1 MKKIY
6 IAALVVL
13 ATAALSS
20 CVQEKSF
27 KDVKI
32 GEKDI
37 VFSLQ
42 GSASTRS
49 AEVATVQKGVKLEL
63 DADENGQKL
72 YLEETIEDLNSVSP
86 ATKGT
91 PAYTENVG
99 KLYENMGVVIK
110 NGSTEL
116 LKTTGFYAMD
126 DEIYED
132 GGWRYQGEFDG
143 WPGEDTALDFY
154 LWMPVDA
161 AITNPVY
168 GKASGKQTITF
179 DYTTPAKAEDQQ
191 DLIFAARPL
200 SKSEHDAK
208 LPAGAPVLFNHAL
221 TGVKFAIANYSGPDD
236 KNITIKSI
244 TFSGLV
250 NSGTCVITPASE
262 NSYRDRP
269 TTEYS
274 SSADG
279 VVDWTLGSTTAEFTN
294 NEAFGAPVDF
304 NQGGSFGDK
313 GKYPDSF
320 AGGGNTNNLNKSDA
334 SQTFWF
340 IPQAMND
347 DITLTIVYTFGGNA
361 NDTRTGVLEFGKA
374 LSGVTWKAGQLRTY
388 TIRVDEVNVKIE
400 DTVVPTKEEDKVLTD
415 LDGNVIQKEIKD
427 ADGHVIGYE
436 DYTYTYYGGT
446 KSNVIITNTGN
457 TDAFIRAA
465 LIGQWLDED
474 GNPVF
479 GFTDYTAGEVV
490 LVDSWYRDQFVTGA
504 RKHGEFTGLVGYDDD
519 YEGDWVLCK
528 DGYYYYTKIVREGE
542 AVPTDDPLFETYV
555 VGMNPAVAV
564 AGKVHEVYFT
574 LEIATQAVTGKKTDG
589 SDYEWDEAWKNALG
603 TAPVEQ

>member
-1 MKKIY
+1 MEPTRKSSCILNSKPERLTVMKKIY

-13 ATAALSS
+13 ATAVLSS

-42 GSASTRS
+42 GSASTRA

-72 YLEETIEDLNSVSP
+72 YLEETIEDLNFVSP

-110 NGSTEL
+110 NGNTEL
-116 LKTTGFYAMD
+116 LNTTGFYAMD

-143 WPGEDTALDFY
+143 WPDEDTALDFY

-200 SKSEHDAK
+200 SKGVHDAK

-221 TGVKFAIANYSGPDD
+221 TAVKFAIENYDAD

-250 NSGTCVITPASE
+250 NSGKCVITPASE
-262 NSYRDRP
+262 NNYRDNT

-274 SSADG
+274 SSVNG
-279 VVDWTLGSTTAEFTN
+279 VVVWTPGSTTAEFTN
-294 NEAFGAPVDF
+294 NEEFGTPVNF
-304 NQGGSFGDK
+304 AQGGSFGDK
-313 GKYPDSF
+313 GEYPDSF
-320 AGGGNTNNLNKSDA
+320 AGGGNTKNLNKDDA

-340 IPQAMND
+340 IPQDMTD
-347 DITLTIVYTFGGNA
+347 DVELEIVYTFGKKTDGSDNEM
-361 NDTRTGVLEFGKA
+361 TGVLEFGKA

-400 DTVVPTKEEDKVLTD
+400 DVVTIVGPEDVDVEDSDTPLKSYKNSTKTAVQ
-415 LDGNVIQKEIKD
+415 IQ
-427 ADGHVIGYE
+427 
-436 DYTYTYYGGT
+436 
-446 KSNVIITNTGN
+446 NTGN
-457 TDAFIRAA
+457 TDVYIRAA
-465 LIGQWLDED
+465 LIGQWLDEESGD
-474 GNPVF
+474 PVF
-479 GFTDYTAGEVV
+479 GYTDFTSGEFKF
-490 LVDSWYRDQFVTGA
+490 VDSWYQDQFVNKTYEQ
-504 RKHGEFTGLVGYDDD
+504 GEFDGLPGTNWTLED
-519 YEGDWVLCK
+519 
-528 DGYYYYTKIVREGE
+528 DGYYYYEDYIAPEAFVPNNLFTKYTVLDAPAAAVSGEVRQI
-542 AVPTDDPLFETYV
+542 
-555 VGMNPAVAV
+555 
-564 AGKVHEVYFT
+564 YFQ
-574 LEIATQAVTGKKTDG
+574 LEIATQAISAMKSDG
-589 SDYEWDEAWKNALG
+589 SHYTRKEAWAKAN
-603 TAPVEQ
+603 TPDSTDF